1 MIKKLFFLIFLFT
14 QALSAQQPNSQ
25 LSWPEITRENKPFA
39 RWWWPGSIVTP
50 ADLTAN
56 LEKYQKAGLG
66 GLELTVIYG
75 VKGLENRFINY
86 LSPKW
91 MEMFTHTLKESDRLN
106 MGIELANASGW
117 PFGGPWVEPA
127 DACKNINY
135 KTWSLKSG
143 EGLNE
148 PVTFIQKPLVR
159 SIGLKPDITKLSDP
173 IATNDSLQVYAL
185 DQIRFEKSIPLQIV
199 MAFSDNGQSVNITDK
214 VNSDGKLNWIAPEGN
229 WTLYAFFEGW
239 HGKQVE
245 RAGPGG
251 EGDVIDHFSGKA
263 TDNYLKHFDEAFK
276 NYNIKSLSGYFND
289 SYEVDDASGQAN
301 WTPLMFDEFKTR
313 RGYDLRENLPA
324 LLQKDTPEK
333 NARVLCDYRQTIS
346 DLLLENYTI
355 KWTKWAN
362 KQGKTTRNQSHGAPA
377 NILDLYA
384 ATDIPETEGTEL
396 TRLKF
401 ASSAGNVTGKKYISS
416 ESATWLNEHF
426 SSSLSDVKKAVDLY
440 FLSGINHIYY
450 HGTCYS
456 PLDQPWPGFQFYA
469 SVEFSPQNPIWN
481 DFEELNKYVTRVQS
495 FLQRGKPDNDILLY
509 FPIYD
514 RYSDYGGNLLEHF
527 DAISP
532 KFNRTPF
539 RYSADSMLIKG
550 YTYDYISDLQLKNT
564 KTVNGLLQTIG
575 GTYKTVI
582 VPGSKYIPLETFEK
596 ILKLAKDGAQVILY
610 NSFPENISGW
620 ADIETKGKT
629 YAKLKS
635 DLKFNTTGNKNI
647 KKAVFGKGSLF
658 LGNDLE
664 QLLSI
669 AAISRE
675 KMVDMNINFS
685 RRKFENGNYYFIANK
700 GTTSFEGW
708 LPLSGKAAS
717 VALLN
722 PMTGDLG
729 ITKMRKGSDNSTEIY
744 ARIRPDESFII
755 ETFNTNVPGKDY
767 TFYDQV
773 STPQEIKG
781 TWKVD
786 FLEGGPTL
794 PASQNVTRLVSW
806 TEFGGEQVKD
816 FSGYAKYTISF
827 KKPSFTEDELIL
839 NLGKVCESARVYLNG
854 KELTILIGPDYQVI
868 INRNILKT
876 ENILEIKVSNLAINR
891 IAYMDRNNIPW
902 KYFYNIN
909 MSGRLRESTKNGI
922 FDASSLKPRIS
933 GLLGPVTITAMKKA
947 Q

>member
-1 MIKKLFFLIFLFT
+1 MYKKIFYLSFFVSQAIF
-14 QALSAQQPNSQ
+14 AQQPKTQ
-25 LSWPEITRENKPFA
+25 VSWPEITRENKPYA

-50 ADLTAN
+50 ADITAN
-56 LEKYQKAGLG
+56 MEKYQKAGLG

-91 MEMFTHTLKESDRLN
+91 MEMFTHTLKEGVRLN
-106 MGIELANASGW
+106 MSIELANASGW

-135 KTWSLKSG
+135 LTWSLKSG
-143 EGLNE
+143 ESLTE
-148 PVTFIQKPLVR
+148 PVIFIQKPLVR
-159 SIGLKPDITKLSDP
+159 AIGLKPDITKLTDP
-173 IATNDSLQVYAL
+173 IATNDSLQNYAL
-185 DQIRFEKSIPLQIV
+185 DQIRFEKPIPLQIV
-199 MAFSDNGQSVNITDK
+199 MAYSDKGQSLNLTEK
-214 VNSDGKLNWIAPEGN
+214 VNKDGKLNWIAPEGN
-229 WTLYAFFEGW
+229 WTLYALFEGW

-276 NYNIKSLSGYFND
+276 NYDVKSLSGFFND

-313 RGYDLRENLPA
+313 RGYDLREYLPA

-346 DLLLENYTI
+346 DLLLENYTV
-355 KWTKWAN
+355 KWTTWAN

-384 ATDIPETEGTEL
+384 ATDIPETEGTDL

-426 SSSLSDVKKAVDLY
+426 SSSLSDVKKALDQF
-440 FLSGINHIYY
+440 FLSGINHIFY
-450 HGTCYS
+450 HGTCFS

-469 SVEFSPQNPIWN
+469 AVEFSPQNTIWN
-481 DFEELNKYVTRVQS
+481 DFEELNKYVARVQS
-495 FLQRGKPDNDILLY
+495 FMQRGNPDNDILFY

-514 RYSDYGGNLLEHF
+514 RYSDYGRDLLEHF
-527 DAISP
+527 DAISSR
-532 KFNRTPF
+532 FNGTPF
-539 RYSADSMLIKG
+539 RNGADSMLIKG
-550 YTYDYISDLQLKNT
+550 YTYDYISDLQLKDT
-564 KTVNGLLQTIG
+564 KSVNGLLQTTG

-582 VPGSKYIPLETFEK
+582 VPASKYIPLETFEK
-596 ILKLAKDGAQVILY
+596 ILKLAEEGAQVLFY
-610 NSFPENISGW
+610 GGVPENISGW
-620 ADIETKGKT
+620 ADFEIKSKT

-635 DLKFNTTGNKNI
+635 DLKFNITDNK
-647 KKAVFGKGSLF
+647 KVQKAVFGKGSLF

-664 QLLSI
+664 QLLSS
-669 AAISRE
+669 AAIGRE
-675 KMVDMNINFS
+675 KMVDMNMKFF

-700 GTTSFEGW
+700 GTNLFEGW
-708 LPLSGKAAS
+708 VPLRVKAVSA
-717 VALLN
+717 ALLN

-729 ITKMRKGSDNSTEIY
+729 ITKMRKGSDNSIEIY
-744 ARIRPDESFII
+744 ARIMPNESFII
-755 ETFNTNVPGKDY
+755 ETFDTKVSGKDY
-767 TFYDQV
+767 PFYDQA
-773 STPQEIKG
+773 SAPLEIQG

-786 FLEGGPTL
+786 FIDGGPVL
-794 PASQNVTRLVSW
+794 PASQNITKLVSW

-816 FSGYAKYTISF
+816 FSGSAKYTISF
-827 KKPSFTEDELIL
+827 KKPAFKEEELAL
-839 NLGKVCESARVYLNG
+839 NLGKVCESARVILNG
-854 KELTILIGPDYQVI
+854 KELAILICPDYQVI
-868 INRNILKT
+868 INRNLLKAD
-876 ENILEIKVSNLAINR
+876 NILEIKVTNLAINR
-891 IAYMDRNNIPW
+891 IAYMDRNNISW
-902 KYFYNIN
+902 KNFYNIN

-933 GLLGPVTITAMKKA
+933 GLLGPVTITPLVRKK
-947 Q
+947 